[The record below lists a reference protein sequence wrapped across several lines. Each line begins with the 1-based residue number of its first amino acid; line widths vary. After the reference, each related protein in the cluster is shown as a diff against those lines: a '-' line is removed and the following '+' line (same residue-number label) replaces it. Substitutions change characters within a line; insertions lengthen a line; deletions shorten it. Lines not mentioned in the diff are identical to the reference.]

1 LLTGNVG
8 KMRLVVKAT
17 GSALV
22 PLTLSLSQSPAVLVY
37 QEQCQAL
44 KLCGTAVQHGLTS
57 LLALVPM
64 QVYSDTAYEAV
75 RHLSGLSQLQHLVIW
90 AQWDEPT
97 EWYYSTINWS
107 APPTLPFAGMPWLT
121 QLECNA
127 CGLEGLEGLISCHKL
142 QHLSICLTH
151 THTAATGGLD
161 QHCTLKSADASV
173 PAECQNVRP
182 QRRGL

>member
-1 LLTGNVG
+1 
-8 KMRLVVKAT
+8 MRLVVKAT